1 MSSRKPLIRSEGSRP
16 HRRKTATP
24 QATAKRRLRFEVLED
39 RRLLAIN
46 LIYGG
51 SGNPLQLFDPDGSA
65 DNVSLSQPN
74 PTTLK
79 IDLHGATFGAISFA
93 TATGLTYEVPG
104 QPTSSTWATI
114 DLAPAGAVPTL
125 SLMTGDG
132 DDRIQVIALAS
143 PNLGNLQ
150 IDGQGG
156 NDTVTFYGE
165 PSVIGYVNVDAEK
178 AVHIPVNHVPTDL
191 TLSNLNIDA
200 LSGSGT
206 AVGNLTTTDAD
217 LNDSFTYALVPGE
230 GDLDNALF
238 TISGSQLRTSATF
251 ASGNKSQTSIR
262 LRSTDAGGLSCE
274 KSVTLTVLANPWQ
287 NPVNPLDVDGLSGV
301 TPLDAL
307 IVINRLNTQ
316 GSGVLTRPHP
326 SPGSQPYL
334 DVNGDGNVTP
344 VDVLLI
350 INYINQR
357 SVASGESPAGEAPP
371 AFEVAHFRRMG
382 LLTRPVPMF
391 LMSGLQSSPHTPC
404 AEIGPRSV
412 PSTMLATLI
421 DAPIL
426 SPQTDAQTLAT
437 DVPVQAHTITDSGHD
452 PGEWHGLLASPSSGP
467 SSLTIDP
474 AEWEQLLDRLAH
486 RL

>member
-1 MSSRKPLIRSEGSRP
+1 MSSRKPLIRSERSRP
-16 HRRKTATP
+16 RREKTATP
-24 QATAKRRLRFEVLED
+24 QAQAKRRLRFEALED

-51 SGNPLQLFDPDGSA
+51 SGNPLELFDLDGSA

-93 TATGLTYEVPG
+93 TAVGLAYEVGG

-114 DLAPAGAVPTL
+114 DLSTAGAVPTL

-132 DDRIQVIALAS
+132 DDRIQIVALAS

-165 PSVIGYVNVDAEK
+165 PSVTGYVNVDAESV
-178 AVHIPVNHVPTDL
+178 VHLPVNHAPTDL

-206 AVGNLTTTDAD
+206 AVGNLTTTDPD
-217 LNDSFTYALVPGE
+217 LNDSFTYVLVPGE
-230 GDLDNALF
+230 GSLDNALF
-238 TISGSQLRTSATF
+238 TVSGSQLRTSAAF
-251 ASGNKSQTSIR
+251 ASGNKSQYSLR
-262 LRSTDAGGLSCE
+262 LRSTDAGSLSCE

-301 TPLDAL
+301 TALDAL
-307 IVINRLNTQ
+307 VVINRVNTQ
-316 GSGVLTRPHP
+316 GSGALPRPHP
-326 SPGSQPYL
+326 NPGSPLYL

-344 VDVLLI
+344 TDVLLV

-357 SVASGESPAGEAPP
+357 SVASGEPPAGEASP
-371 AFEVAHFRRMG
+371 AFEVADFRRMG
-382 LLTRPVPMF
+382 LLTRPSPMF
-391 LMSGLQSSPHTPC
+391 LMSGLQSSPHSPC
-404 AEIGPRSV
+404 ADIGTRTV
-412 PSTMLATLI
+412 PSTILATLI
-421 DAPIL
+421 DASIL
-426 SPQTDAQTLAT
+426 SPRTDAQTPAT
-437 DVPVQAHTITDSGHD
+437 DVPVQAHTST
-452 PGEWHGLLASPSSGP
+452 GLLASPSSGP
-467 SSLTIDP
+467 SAPTIDP
-474 AEWEQLLDRLAH
+474 AEWEQLLDRLAQ